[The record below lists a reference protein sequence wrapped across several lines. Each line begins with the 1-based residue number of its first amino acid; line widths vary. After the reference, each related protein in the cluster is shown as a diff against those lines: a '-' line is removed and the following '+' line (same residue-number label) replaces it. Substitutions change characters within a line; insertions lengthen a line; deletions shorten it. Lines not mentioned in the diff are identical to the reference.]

1 MKKMLLLTAA
11 LIAALAGPATAQDR
25 RGGDR
30 GPERA
35 QMQQRGGGDFR
46 GGDRGRSGNFGQQR
60 EGRRDFGQRNQ
71 GGQPSFNRGQ
81 RDFTQR
87 SQQQP
92 GFNGGRRDFTQ
103 PSQAQPNFNDG
114 QRQFNRGGDLSN
126 QRRFDGNRNFRGND
140 SRFDGRNDFRRDND
154 RRDFGRFDG
163 RRDNNWY
170 GRNDYRDRRYS
181 QYYRSYNAG
190 RRFRVGAYY
199 RPSGY
204 YYRRWTYGDF
214 LPSLFWGSRYWLNN
228 YYAYDLMPPM
238 PGTIWVRYGDDALLI
253 DQYTGEVIQVAYGI
267 FW

>member
-11 LIAALAGPATAQDR
+11 LIAALAGPAVAQDR

-30 GPERA
+30 GPQA
-35 QMQQRGGGDFR
+35 TQSQRGGGEFR
-46 GGDRGRSGNFGQQR
+46 GQRNFGQQR

-71 GGQPSFNRGQ
+71 GGRPDFTRGQ

-87 SQQQP
+87 SQQPSVNSTQ
-92 GFNGGRRDFTQ
+92 RDFTQ
-103 PSQAQPNFNDG
+103 RSQATQPSFNGG
-114 QRQFNRGGDLSN
+114 QRQFNRSGDLSN
-126 QRRFDGNRNFRGND
+126 QRRFDGTRSYRGND

-170 GRNDYRDRRYS
+170 GRNDYRSSRYS

-190 RRFRVGAYY
+190 RRFRVGRYY
-199 RPSGY
+199 APSGY
-204 YYRRWTYGDF
+204 SYRRWSYGDF
-214 LPSLFWGSRYWLNN
+214 LPSLYWGSRYWLND

-238 PGTIWVRYGDDALLI
+238 PGTVWVRYGDDALLI